1 MDNFFGFYH
10 QSQCAVIY
18 DCITKH
24 PSTRPLYYELKEMPD
39 EELEKHGDECCDMEV
54 CTECGATTLECS
66 TKENSDEV

>member
-1 MDNFFGFYH
+1 MDN
-10 QSQCAVIY
+10 Y

-24 PSTRPLYYELKEMPD
+24 PSTRPLYYELKEMPN

-66 TKENSDEV
+66 TTENRENNDG